1 VEGFRP
7 YPRLDDIVAVLQ
19 DRASAPAATA
29 VASLA
34 SLPTL
39 VTANWCPFTVTAA
52 NFWREMTQAV
62 GLTLSV
68 VDIQSQTGEQVVSAA
83 HVSGVPCLV
92 AAPEQ
97 KMYGIHVSPTEAKA
111 LLRAAIADNRAN

>member
-1 VEGFRP
+1 MA
-7 YPRLDDIVAVLQ
+7 ILQ
-19 DRASAPAATA
+19 DRAIPPAGTA

-52 NFWREMTQAV
+52 NFWREVTQAV

-68 VDIQSQTGEQVVSAA
+68 VDIQIQTGEQVVSAA
-83 HVSGVPCLV
+83 NVSGVPCLV
-92 AAPEQ
+92 ATPEQ
-97 KMYGIHVSPTEAKA
+97 KMYGIHVSQAEAKA
-111 LLRAAIADNRAN
+111 FLQAVIADNRAD